1 MRRFVYNWLVLAFA
15 IGVTWAAGAP
25 IVHADVYHDDDP
37 ETSEVVVKL
46 NLASNTTIEA
56 INAEFGTT
64 TIEELVGTSA
74 IYRLRVPDGKDAE
87 DVAEDLQDDARVLY
101 AEPNYN
107 SEAPEGNPRHIGAWG
122 GPVDDVLAQQSALN
136 LLGLADAHEFTQGE
150 GVVVAVLDTGFQ
162 LDHPDLVNSWTTAR
176 YDFIE
181 DDEDPTDVANGQD
194 NDGDGHVD
202 EAFGH
207 GTHVAGIV
215 HLAAPDARIM
225 PVRVLEADGR
235 GNIFVIAEAIQYA
248 VDNGA
253 DVINLSLG
261 SPQESELMGEILED
275 VVEYE
280 DIVVVAAAGNLNSE
294 AEQFPASEDEVL
306 AVTSI
311 DADSH
316 KSEFANYGE
325 WIDVAAPGEAIISAF
340 PVSDHAAWS
349 GTSMAVPF
357 VAAHAALLQSAVPS
371 MNAGQITAY
380 IRASAQSLDV
390 LNPDVSGG
398 LGAGRINI
406 GGSIRAICAENGVC
420 SAPDVTGTL
429 ILESRAVVESRP
441 SAGLLGNWI
450 IGGHSYIAD
459 ASTEFRQD
467 AGALATG
474 VCADVE
480 YLNTSPYT
488 ALEIRSREADQC
500 PDGPQEPQLDQ
511 MIYLPL
517 VNN

>member
-1 MRRFVYNWLVLAFA
+1 MFA
-15 IGVTWAAGAP
+15 SAP
-25 IVHADVYHDDDP
+25 VVHASTDHDDDP
-37 ETSEVVVKL
+37 ETTEVVVKL
-46 NLASNTTIEA
+46 NLSGNATIDA
-56 INAEFGTT
+56 VNAAFGTT
-64 TIEELVGTSA
+64 TIEELVGSSA
-74 IYRLRVPDGKDAE
+74 IYRLRVPNGSEAE
-87 DVAEDLQDDARVLY
+87 DVAEDLQDDARVLF

-122 GPVDDVLAQQSALN
+122 GPADDGSAQQSAVG
-136 LLGLADAHEFTQGE
+136 LLGVSDAHEFTQGE

-162 LDHPDLVNSWTTAR
+162 LDHPDLVDFWTTAR
-176 YDFIE
+176 YDFID
-181 DDEDPTDVANGQD
+181 DDEDPTDVANGED

-202 EAFGH
+202 EAYGH

-215 HLAAPDARIM
+215 HLTAPGARIM

-248 VDNGA
+248 INNGA

-261 SPQESELMGEILED
+261 SPQESELMEEILED
-275 VVEYE
+275 AVQDQNV
-280 DIVVVAAAGNLNSE
+280 IVVAAVGNLNSE

-311 DADSH
+311 DVDSH

-325 WIDVAAPGEAIISAF
+325 WIDVAAPGEAIVSTF

-357 VAAHAALLQSAVPS
+357 VSGHAALLRSAVPGMTS
-371 MNAGQITAY
+371 GQITAY
-380 IRASAQSLDV
+380 IRASAQSLDA
-390 LNPDVSGG
+390 LNPDLDQG

-406 GGSIRAICAENGVC
+406 GGSIRAICEENGVC
-420 SAPDVTGTL
+420 TAPDLSGTL
-429 ILESRAVVESRP
+429 ILESRAVVDSRP
-441 SAGLLGNWI
+441 SDSLIGTWI
-450 IGGHSYIAD
+450 IGGHTYVAD
-459 ASTEFRQD
+459 ANTEFRQD
-467 AGALATG
+467 AGALAIG

-480 YLNTSPYT
+480 FRNTLPYF
-488 ALEIRSREADQC
+488 AVEIRSREADQC
-500 PDGPQEPQLDQ
+500 SDGPQEPQLDQ

-517 VNN
+517 INS